1 MEPPP
6 KAGGAFPQGF
16 VGFRVPFW
24 GSYRGRYMG
33 IMEMKM
39 ETTIMNHIGFRVCRL

>member
-33 IMEMKM
+33 GNGNENGNYYNEPYRI
-39 ETTIMNHIGFRVCRL
+39 